1 MCTFCVAMT
10 NSNSLLF
17 IHQFKLKKGVSIY
30 ICIPFGARKISL
42 DHTPTK
48 NLLNKRTPEQ

>member
-17 IHQFKLKKGVSIY
+17 IRQFKLKKRVSTFLY
-30 ICIPFGARKISL
+30 HFGARKISL

-48 NLLNKRTPEQ
+48 NLLSKRTVK